1 MNRKKNCT
9 QKSFVYAETEY
20 PYELHTGGVKR
31 LNLRVRPDGSIH
43 LSVPRATSQRQIDAF
58 LARYGDKIADVVARA
73 KVRNLDPK
81 TELPAAEQSHKKERL
96 LAIIH
101 DCHKNLVIPHMSSLE
116 LTDEQRR
123 FIASPA
129 AIRIHPMKTR
139 WGSCNCK
146 KGTLNFNLY
155 LVDQPIECIE
165 YVVMHEF
172 AHFVHPDHSPAYH
185 ALMTRLLPDWK
196 ARKKILNSESKS
208 SFPRK

>member
-9 QKSFVYAETEY
+9 QKSFVYARMEY
-20 PYELHTGGVKR
+20 PYELHVGGVKR
-31 LNLRVRPDGSIH
+31 LNLRVRPDGSIR
-43 LSVPRATSQRQIDAF
+43 LSAPRATSQRQIDAF
-58 LARYGDKIADVVARA
+58 LTRCGDKIADAVARA
-73 KVRNLDPK
+73 KVRNLAPK
-81 TELPAAEQSHKKERL
+81 TELPAAEQSHKKECL
-96 LAIIH
+96 LAIIL
-101 DCHKNLVIPHMSSLE
+101 DCHQNLVVPRMSELD

-123 FIASPA
+123 FITSPA

-185 ALMTRLLPDWK
+185 ALMTHLLPDWK
-196 ARKKILNSESKS
+196 ARKKILNSEPKS